1 MNVARFEQ
9 ALGYAF
15 ADPGLLQTALTHR
28 SHSTPHNERLE
39 FVGDSVLNCAI
50 ALELF
55 HRFPS
60 LAEGDMSRLRA
71 NLVCQEALHRI
82 AETLDLG
89 SQLRLGEGE
98 LRSGGHRRPSI
109 LADALEALIGAV
121 QLDGG
126 FPAAA
131 GVVGRLYADR
141 LADIVPGQQIKD
153 PKTRLQ
159 ELLQGRRLPL
169 PRYVMLDTTGQA
181 HAQNFR
187 VCCEVTA
194 LQLRCEGSG
203 PSRRAAE
210 QMAAEKA
217 LESIK

>member
-1 MNVARFEQ
+1 MT
-9 ALGYAF
+9 LT
-15 ADPGLLQTALTHR
+15 TAPTSR
-28 SHSTPHNERLE
+28 TRVRRKPERAHYE
-39 FVGDSVLNCAI
+39 SDAI
-50 ALELF
+50 NA
-55 HRFPS
+55 
-60 LAEGDMSRLRA
+60 
-71 NLVCQEALHRI
+71 
-82 AETLDLG
+82 
-89 SQLRLGEGE
+89 
-98 LRSGGHRRPSI
+98 
-109 LADALEALIGAV
+109 
-121 QLDGG
+121 
-126 FPAAA
+126 
-131 GVVGRLYADR
+131 
-141 LADIVPGQQIKD
+141 IVPGQQIKD